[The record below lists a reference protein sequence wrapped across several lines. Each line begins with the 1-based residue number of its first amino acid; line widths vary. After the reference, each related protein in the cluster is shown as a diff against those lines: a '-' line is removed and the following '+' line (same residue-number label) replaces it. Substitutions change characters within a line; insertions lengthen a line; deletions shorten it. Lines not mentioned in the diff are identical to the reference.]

1 MVSTLEWA
9 AQKWDNKYSLSWE
22 VEYDRKKFHRALRN
36 NFASGHKSN
45 VDVEF
50 TILDGDNERRLKGS
64 ICSVTSS
71 KHGMMSAFRGYFEVR
86 FNMLWERKNGKWDPY
101 LSKDIVEVDFRDLV
115 PENSKSETITH
126 NFRGKWSD
134 FVVLKIGWNQNIT
147 EDERFEC
154 GFTQFF
160 WKLMTST
167 EFEAQVFGDG
177 RPFGSDSI
185 ARDD

>member
-9 AQKWDNKYSLSWE
+9 AQKWDNKYSLSLE
-22 VEYDRKKFHRALRN
+22 VEYDRKKFHTSLRN
-36 NFASGHKSN
+36 NFASGRKEN

-50 TILDGDNERRLKGS
+50 TILDGDNERRLKGR

-71 KHGMMSAFRGYFEVR
+71 KHGMSPFHGYFEVR
-86 FNMLWERKNGKWDPY
+86 FNMLWERKNRKWDPY
-101 LSKDIVEVDFRDLV
+101 LSEDIVEVDFMDLV

-134 FVVLKIGWNQNIT
+134 FVVLKIGWNQNMK
-147 EDERFEC
+147 EVERFEC

-160 WKLMTST
+160 WKLMTSS
-167 EFEAQVFGDG
+167 EFEAKVWGNV
-177 RPFGSDSI
+177 RPFGSASI